1 VGRIKISFTL
11 TCDGESTAY
20 KIAFAMS
27 SACNAS
33 IFFAFSTNPFND
45 SSVIVSLSSV
55 ATTPGSILVTL
66 MLERAL
72 NSCLNPSVNAATAN
86 LVAQ

>member
-1 VGRIKISFTL
+1 MGLIKISFTL
-11 TCDGESTAY
+11 TWGGDSTAY

-33 IFFAFSTNPFND
+33 IFFAFSTNPFKD

-55 ATTPGSILVTL
+55 ATTPGS
-66 MLERAL
+66 
-72 NSCLNPSVNAATAN
+72 SPGQAARLADELRTTDYG
-86 LVAQ
+86 LRTRMSW